1 VTAVGVDKSAG
12 AAARA
17 TSADPAEGLRAVA
30 ALRRLADKLE
40 VLQVRRA
47 RALGWSWQ
55 DIAAQLGVTRQTV
68 HKKHAGRQDHK

>member
-1 VTAVGVDKSAG
+1 
-12 AAARA
+12 
-17 TSADPAEGLRAVA
+17 VA

-40 VLQVRRA
+40 ILQVRRA

-68 HKKHAGRQDHK
+68 HKKHAGRQGGD